1 MFQTKKLYQLIKNY
15 ILSRYSAVSLT
26 RIIFCTKIPQGLVVK
41 KGCNTLY
48 LLRIYPEPF
57 KKAKRNSG
65 HFYCF
70 ILSFNWLKITSLQ
83 NKQKILGIAE
93 PFTVFH
99 ANMDGH
105 SKSYKIFRAFC
116 YLFFLRTRRKDK
128 GVYVRMERTKIKIFK
143 REDEFFQEKMEEIC
157 AQEKLSVEEVICL
170 SLNLFVFSVIVCCQ
184 LAFII
189 KKQLLSLQ

>member
-93 PFTVFH
+93 PFTVFL

-105 SKSYKIFRAFC
+105 SKSYKIFRAFF
-116 YLFFLRTRRKDK
+116 YLFFFAHQKERQRC
-128 GVYVRMERTKIKIFK
+128 YVRMERTKIKIFK

-157 AQEKLSVEEVICL
+157 AQEKLSVEEVIFL